1 MSTPNSNDD
10 PATESTENDGGTPA
24 FGEEFTKSDPSQ
36 EPNGAPGSAETTDTA
51 DNSPSETGEHSHTT
65 EFESQLN
72 ALRTE
77 NAALSADY
85 ARARK
90 ASYRKTA
97 LALVAVGVLAVLG
110 GVAFPDVQPVLF
122 ITGAI
127 GLFGGVLTW
136 YLTPDRVV
144 PIAVS
149 ESVYDATASTLTGIR
164 DELGLQPQ
172 TVYIPVDGRVR
183 GFIPRHHAFE
193 LPENAAHVFMTD
205 GASRGVSFSPTGR
218 SLTSE
223 IKRIRR
229 AQAPENATNA
239 LEQTSDTLVEHF
251 EVVDSVTIDRDG
263 ERSRLV
269 VSVENAAFGP
279 VTRVDHPVVSALA
292 CSVVRATD
300 GPVAVEPLTE
310 STVALE
316 PDPVSENF
324 RS

>member
-10 PATESTENDGGTPA
+10 PATESTEDDVGTPV
-24 FGEEFTKSDPSQ
+24 FGEEFTESDPSQ
-36 EPNGAPGSAETTDTA
+36 EPNGAHEPTETTDTA
-51 DNSPSETGEHSHTT
+51 DDSPPETGEHSHTE
-65 EFESQLN
+65 EFEPQLN

-223 IKRIRR
+223 IERIRR
-229 AQAPENATNA
+229 TQAPENATNA

-251 EVVDSVTIDRDG
+251 EVVDSVTVDRDG

-292 CSVVRATD
+292 CSVVRATND
-300 GPVAVEPLTE
+300 PVAVEPLTK
-310 STVALE
+310 STVALDT
-316 PDPVSENF
+316 DPVSE
-324 RS
+324 SSPS